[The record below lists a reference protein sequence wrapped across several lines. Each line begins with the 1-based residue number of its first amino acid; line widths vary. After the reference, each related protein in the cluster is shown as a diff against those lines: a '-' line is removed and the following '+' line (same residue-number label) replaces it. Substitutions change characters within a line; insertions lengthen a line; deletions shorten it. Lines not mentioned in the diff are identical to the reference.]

1 MKTVNTWIVGLGLA
15 LGSTAYAAGTA
26 VTYQVDGK
34 DYEGYYSKASDKAP
48 LVLLIHDWDGLTDYE
63 KKRSDML
70 TELGYNVFAVDLFG
84 KGVRPAEIEERK
96 RLTGELYKDRAKMR
110 TLMQGALDTA
120 KAQGGDVNNAVAM
133 GYCFGGAATLEL
145 ARSGTDLKGFA
156 SFHGGLTTPE
166 GEDYKNTKGEVLVMH
181 GTADDAVTM
190 DDFAA
195 LAKEL
200 EKTGIK
206 HEMVTYSGAPHAFTV
221 FGSERYRE
229 DADKKS
235 WALFQDFLKD
245 RLQPTSAN

>member
-1 MKTVNTWIVGLGLA
+1 MKTLSAWVLGLGLA
-15 LGSTAYAAGTA
+15 MSTSAFAAGSA

-34 DYEGYYSKASDKAP
+34 DYEGYYSKVSDKAP
-48 LVLLIHDWDGLTDYE
+48 LVILIHDWDGLTDYE
-63 KKRSDML
+63 VKRSDML
-70 TELGYNVFAVDLFG
+70 AELGYNVFALDLFG
-84 KGVRPAEIEERK
+84 KGVRPAEMEERK

-110 TLMQGALDTA
+110 ALMQGAIETA
-120 KAQGGDVNNAVAM
+120 KAQGGDVSNAVAM

-145 ARSGTDLKGFA
+145 ARSGANLKGFA

-166 GEDYKNTKGEVLVMH
+166 GQDYKNTKGEVLVMH

-190 DDFAA
+190 DDFAT

-235 WALFQDFLKD
+235 WALFQDFLKAK
-245 RLQPTSAN
+245 LQPST